1 MQSHRP
7 HCSENFGFFKNT
19 EMLYEYVFV
28 LIPDVGYDRASSA
41 CPQQLTM
48 ICLMLWQVCDFGI
61 LGTLKRA

>member
-1 MQSHRP
+1 
-7 HCSENFGFFKNT
+7 
-19 EMLYEYVFV
+19 MLYEYVFV